1 MLYTIVFYQI
11 LITIV
16 VWNIRSILNPANT
29 KARTAVV

>member
-1 MLYTIVFYQI
+1 MLSTIVFYQI

-16 VWNIRSILNPANT
+16 VWNIRSILNLANT